1 VALQFRAGRRYHSIR
16 HTPTATL
23 SVYRASAY
31 AEATPRAVVDTE
43 SFFYLIATTLIAV
56 DPGFMS
62 SDMPPMDVSAVM
74 DMVMEVGFV
83 QHMMPGSFWKAM
95 RWVNI
100 GPERKLDMAH
110 KVLRGFVFRVA

>member
-1 VALQFRAGRRYHSIR
+1 MFAR

-23 SVYRASAY
+23 GVYRPSAY
-31 AEATPRAVVDTE
+31 AEAMPRVVVGIY
-43 SFFYLIATTLIAV
+43 SFFFYLTATTRIVV
-56 DPGFMS
+56 DPGLMS

-83 QHMMPGSFWKAM
+83 RHMMPGSFWKAM

-100 GPERKLDMAH
+100 GPERKLGMAH